1 MMISTGIILKKNSR
15 IIDYVFNICTLL
27 MFIWGLRVLILE
39 GFIFSWPRKF
49 GGDFSA
55 VMFGPDY
62 WDGSGFVYGPIFTG
76 QKVFVEKFPNLFTP
90 FSFAI
95 VNIFL
100 ATASL
105 IFCCLAIGL
114 KRKELPLILAI
125 WTCFMP
131 LTYAFSVSANP
142 EFLELLFLSLSW
154 YFLASNRL
162 TRAWVSVLAGALTKV
177 IPIVFFVLLVF
188 RRSSRAFVATFSF
201 FVITVLGVGLL
212 RGMSPIQAV
221 FATLIP
227 SLNMPSGKVEMA
239 DLIRPVP
246 SSFQMLGLNSAIA
259 RAFSLTDDA
268 DSLVIVQYT
277 TWLISG
283 FIFLMS
289 CLIIVR
295 LLTGSYAI
303 PEKMK
308 LTCSYIILFLNF
320 PLLTQMPHLH
330 TFIFLVPAF
339 TGLAWLVLNETNSR
353 TKISLLVP
361 LSILYLI
368 VGVPG
373 VLIKFLNA
381 ISIRAQDFMLLNDP
395 IWANLVLIVI
405 SNVYIFSKTI
415 RSEQMTS

>member
-1 MMISTGIILKKNSR
+1 MTSKRIILKNNLR
-15 IIDYVFNICTLL
+15 ILDYVFNIFTLL

-39 GFIFSWPRKF
+39 GFVYSWPRKF
-49 GGDFSA
+49 SGDFSA

-76 QKVFVEKFPNLFTP
+76 QKIFVENFPNIFTS

-95 VNIFL
+95 MNIFL

-105 IFCCLAIGL
+105 ILCSLAIGL

-162 TRAWVSVLAGALTKV
+162 TRAWVSVVAGALTKV
-177 IPIVFFVLLVF
+177 IPIIFFVILVF
-188 RRSSRAFVATFSF
+188 RRSPRASFAAFTF
-201 FVITVLGVGLL
+201 FVVTVLGLGLL
-212 RGMSPIQAV
+212 RSMSPIQAV
-221 FATLIP
+221 SATLIP
-227 SLNMPSGKVEMA
+227 SLNMPGGKVEMS

-246 SSFQMLGLNSAIA
+246 SSLQMLGLNSAIA
-259 RAFSLTDDA
+259 RAFSMTDGA
-268 DSLVIVQYT
+268 DSLARVQYI

-303 PEKMK
+303 PEKAK
-308 LTCSYIILFLNF
+308 LTCSYIILFSNL

-353 TKISLLVP
+353 TKILLLLS

-368 VGVPG
+368 VGIPG
-373 VLIKFLNA
+373 VLIKFLNF
-381 ISIRAQDFMLLNDP
+381 ISIREYEFMLLYDP

-405 SNVYIFSKTI
+405 SNVYVFSKTI
-415 RSEQMTS
+415 RSKQMTS